1 MSRLL
6 DATICPDC
14 RGPLDPDATCTLCG
28 LRVTGSLAVQLWN
41 TMVTADG
48 LVEQLRSAPV
58 AVPTGTQPLP
68 VRGQGPL
75 PSYPAPTAGPVRQ
88 RRLPAASVPAVL
100 LSLGGLCLL
109 VAAVVF
115 VAVTWSM
122 LGLTGRTLVLLGV
135 TGVLGT
141 VAVIL
146 TRRALRGAA
155 ETFWLVVAGMLTIDL
170 LGAQSADLA
179 GLGSLGWRGTGGL
192 VGVAL
197 LALGTGVGLWARR
210 QPLSRL
216 FGAEAVAVIG
226 GTVVCSTNAWS
237 AANPAIASTIA
248 IPLLAVYFVSL
259 RRLVPVAAYGMG
271 GLGVATWVV
280 LLGVGWSRALES
292 VSAGTWWADLRGW
305 PLVVAAV
312 IAAVTVHV
320 PRVPIA
326 FRPFLAGAAL
336 VPLVILANAPQTDA
350 TPTRDLMIACAT
362 LVVLGLV
369 TAFATKVWATGSAAL
384 AGLGIFFLGTWLLV
398 GPWRVLSTLELDGRA
413 ELRTTLLSRQVDTAA
428 WAAVG
433 VALAL
438 VLAAVCLLPRLP
450 SGTRGDAAR
459 CIATLAPAALALGAL
474 ELVLELEPP
483 LWAAVL
489 VAGVATAI
497 SAGTTWWSRDHV
509 VAASLGSAATAY
521 LATVTLYAALA
532 ADLLTALSASV
543 LAVALA
549 IAAALRERAGSQPS
563 AATAAGLAALSGA
576 WALVGWVHVWGASL
590 ESQALALAVY
600 AGLVGV
606 LAAPVTRTTATQ
618 KTATQRTAT
627 RLTLEVVAAGL
638 ALVATFVT
646 GDDRTTAMVL
656 TIVGTA
662 ICVMAVSTR
671 DRSLL
676 GWAGAVVLGLA
687 TLVRV
692 VVGVSAPE
700 LYTLPAAVLLIGAGA
715 WRLHTDSRSSSFT
728 VLGSGLTLALL
739 PSLLLALEEPVS
751 VRGALIGAAGVL
763 VLAAGVQ
770 QRLAAPF
777 VLGALTTAVLALRH
791 LQPVAEAVPRWIS
804 LGGVGLLLLVFGV
817 TWEARRRN
825 LDTAQRY
832 LTALR

>member
-41 TMVTADG
+41 AMVTADG

-58 AVPTGTQPLP
+58 AVPAGTQPIP
-68 VRGQGPL
+68 VLAQGPL
-75 PSYPAPTAGPVRQ
+75 PSYPAPTARPVRQ
-88 RRLPAASVPAVL
+88 RRLPAASVPVVL

-226 GTVVCSTNAWS
+226 GAVVCSTNAWS

-248 IPLLAVYFVSL
+248 IPLLAGYFVSL

-292 VSAGTWWADLRGW
+292 VSASTWWADLRGW
-305 PLVVAAV
+305 PLVAAAV
-312 IAAVTVHV
+312 IAAVTVQL
-320 PRVPIA
+320 PRVPA
-326 FRPFLAGAAL
+326 TFRPFLAGAAL

-350 TPTRDLMIACAT
+350 TATRDLMIACAT

-369 TAFATKVWATGSAAL
+369 AAFATKVWATGSAAL

-413 ELRTTLLSRQVDTAA
+413 ELRSTLLSRQVDTAA

-450 SGTRGDAAR
+450 SATRRDAAR

-489 VAGVATAI
+489 VAGLATAI

-543 LAVALA
+543 LAVTLA
-549 IAAALRERAGSQPS
+549 VAAALRERAGAQPS

-576 WALVGWVHVWGASL
+576 WALVGWVHVWDASL

-600 AGLVGV
+600 AGLAGV
-606 LAAPVTRTTATQ
+606 LAAPVTR
-618 KTATQRTAT
+618 RTAT